1 MTDAATGPR
10 LANKICLQRLAMA
23 WEKLWAGLHW
33 PIIAFGIA
41 FIVIATGALAAL
53 PPTIRIAG
61 LVVLA
66 LACLASLFGI
76 VRITWPSTHDAM
88 RNLEQSAGLS
98 HRKVS
103 SIDEDI
109 APEFSSPESAAIW
122 AEHKRRQWQ
131 GLSTVPV
138 SPPKSQWRIFDPRAF
153 RVPVALGAVAA
164 LLLGPGNL
172 SGNLRDAAAMQNPV
186 PPKPITI
193 DAWLKSPAYTGKAPL
208 LLTSPAMAQKL
219 GQGETI
225 KIPVNAT
232 LTVRVAGAASPSI
245 IFKSLD
251 GSTSA
256 SPDITA
262 KTSVTEA
269 SFSAEAKLTS
279 ATTVVIRNGEEVLAS
294 WPVDLIPDAKPMLA
308 WTKPPVMEKNGAL
321 TLNWQAK
328 DDYGVRSITSD
339 VSLADNQKDG
349 VGFETN
355 GPFLFEAPKIAAKLK
370 KSNTRDE
377 TGKTSQDLT
386 AHPWAGLNVTVMLTA
401 KDAADQMSLPVS
413 VDVTLPEKVFVRPL
427 AQALI
432 EQRKRLVLDPD
443 RATDVAAM
451 IDALLIFPEGL
462 TDRSG
467 HLIRLAAIGTH
478 LERSATNDDIV
489 TIVDNLW
496 TLALDIEDGSL
507 ADAKA
512 ELAKLKKQLE
522 EALRNG
528 ASEEEIAKLME
539 KMRDAMDKYLQA
551 MREQWQKDR
560 QQNGNQRG
568 PDQQSRELSQ
578 QDLQKMLD
586 EIEKLSKQ
594 GQKDQ
599 AQALLD
605 QLEQMLQNLQPGEN
619 RQAGQNGQGDPMG
632 QMMDELSD
640 MMRQQQ
646 RLMDQTQRTPGQGQE
661 PGQGQGQL
669 GEPQPG
675 QGQSGQGQDGQGQ
688 DGQGLADR
696 QGALRDLLDR
706 MQRGLG
712 SDAPG
717 EMGDAGR
724 AMENAERALRDG
736 DREGALQQ
744 QSDALDALRKGA
756 RELGRQMRE
765 RGQGQASNPG
775 RDGRGGNNEEDPLG
789 RPRATSEPDV
799 GPDRDM
805 VPGELA
811 IRRAREILE
820 QLRAKANGEG
830 LTDSERSYI
839 DRLLRGLY

>member
-1 MTDAATGPR
+1 MTDAASGPT
-10 LANKICLQRLAMA
+10 LAGKIRLQRLAMA
-23 WEKLWAGLHW
+23 WEKLWAALHW
-33 PIIAFGIA
+33 PIIVFGLA
-41 FIVIATGALAAL
+41 FIIIASGALTVL
-53 PPTIRIAG
+53 PPMFRIAG
-61 LVVLA
+61 LGVLA
-66 LACLASLFGI
+66 LACLASLI
-76 VRITWPSTHDAM
+76 DLVRTKWPTSHDAM
-88 RNLEQSAGLS
+88 RKLEQAAGLA

-109 APEFSSPESAAIW
+109 APEFSSPEAAAIW

-131 GLSTVPV
+131 GLGTVPV
-138 SPPKSQWRIFDPRAF
+138 SPPKSHWRKFDPRAL
-153 RVPVALGAVAA
+153 RVPVALGVVAT
-164 LLLGPGNL
+164 LLLAPGNIA
-172 SGNLRDAAAMQNPV
+172 GNLRDAAAMQAPV
-186 PPKPITI
+186 PPKPVTI
-193 DAWLKSPAYTGKAPL
+193 DAWLKSPAYTGKAPI
-208 LLTSPAMAQKL
+208 LLTSPAMQQKFA
-219 GQGETI
+219 QGE
-225 KIPVNAT
+225 KITVPVNST
-232 LTVRVAGAASPSI
+232 LTVRVTGAASPSI
-245 IFKSLD
+245 IFSSFDQSKSQ
-251 GSTSA
+251 
-256 SPDITA
+256 PDDPKA
-262 KTSVTEA
+262 KTSITDA
-269 SFSAEAKLTS
+269 GFSAEAKLTKPV
-279 ATTVVIRNGEEVLAS
+279 TIEIRNGDAVIAS
-294 WPVDLIPDAKPMLA
+294 WPVDLIPDNKPALA
-308 WTKPPVMEKNGAL
+308 WTKPPAVEKNSAL
-321 TLNWQAK
+321 TFNWQAK

-355 GPFLFEAPKIAAKLK
+355 GPFLFEAPKLAVKLK
-370 KSNTRDE
+370 KSNTKDE
-377 TGKTSQDLT
+377 AGKTTQDLT
-386 AHPWAGLNVTVMLTA
+386 AHPWAGLNVTVMLQA
-401 KDAADQMSLPVS
+401 KDAADQLSDPVT
-413 VDVTLPEKVFVRPL
+413 VDVTLPEKIFVRPL

-432 EQRKRLVLDPD
+432 EQRKNLVLDPD
-443 RATDVAAM
+443 KAIDVAAM
-451 IDALLIFPEGL
+451 IEALLIYPEGL
-462 TDRSG
+462 TDRSA
-467 HLIRLAAIGTH
+467 HLIRLAAIGAH
-478 LERSATNDDIV
+478 LENSATNDDIIAAV
-489 TIVDNLW
+489 NDLW
-496 TLALDIEDGSL
+496 KLALDIEDGSL

-539 KMRDAMDKYLQA
+539 KMRDAMDRYLQA
-551 MREQWQKDR
+551 LREEWKKDR
-560 QQNGNQRG
+560 QQSSNPRDN
-568 PDQQSRELSQ
+568 QQSRELSQ

-605 QLEQMLQNLQPGEN
+605 QLEQMLQNLQPGQS
-619 RQAGQNGQGDPMG
+619 RQGQNGQGDPTG

-646 RLMDQTQRTPGQGQE
+646 RLMDQTQRMPGPGQE
-661 PGQGQGQL
+661 

-675 QGQSGQGQDGQGQ
+675 QPGQQPGEGQGEGQ
-688 DGQGLADR
+688 DGQGLANR

-712 SDAPG
+712 GDAPG

-724 AMENAERALRDG
+724 AMENAERALREG

-765 RGQGQASNPG
+765 RGQGQARNQG
-775 RDGRGGNNEEDPLG
+775 RDGRAGNNEDDPLG
-789 RPRATSEPDV
+789 RPRATSEPDT
-799 GPDRDM
+799 GPDRNM

>member
-1 MTDAATGPR
+1 MTDPASGTR
-10 LANKICLQRLAMA
+10 LAGKIRLQRIAMA
-23 WEKLWAGLHW
+23 WEKLWAALHW
-33 PIIAFGIA
+33 PIIAFGLA
-41 FIVIATGALAAL
+41 FIIIATGALTVL
-53 PPTIRIAG
+53 PPAFRIVG
-61 LVVLA
+61 LGVLA
-66 LACLASLFGI
+66 LACLASLVSVARI
-76 VRITWPSTHDAM
+76 VWPTAHDAM
-88 RNLEQSAGLS
+88 RKLEQAAGLQ

-103 SIDEDI
+103 SIDEDM
-109 APEFSSPESAAIW
+109 APEFSSPEAAAIW
-122 AEHKRRQWQ
+122 TEHKRRQWQ

-138 SPPKSQWRIFDPRAF
+138 SPPKSHWRNFDPRAL
-153 RVPVALGAVAA
+153 RVPVALGVVAA
-164 LLLGPGNL
+164 LVLGPGNIT
-172 SGNLRDAAAMQNPV
+172 GNLRDAAAMQGPV
-186 PPKPITI
+186 PPKPVTI

-208 LLTSPAMAQKL
+208 LLTSPAMLQKL
-219 GQGETI
+219 AQGETI
-225 KIPVNAT
+225 KVPSNAT
-232 LTVRVAGAASPSI
+232 LTVRVTGAASPSI
-245 IFKSLD
+245 NFSSFD
-251 GSTSA
+251 GSATPV
-256 SPDITA
+256 PDLKA
-262 KTSVTEA
+262 KTSLTETG
-269 SFSAEAKLTS
+269 FSAEVKLSTA
-279 ATTVVIRNGEEVLAS
+279 ATIEIRNGEAVIAS
-294 WPVDLIPDAKPMLA
+294 WPVNLIPDERPELA
-308 WTKPPVMEKNGAL
+308 WTKPPAVEKNSAL
-321 TLNWQAK
+321 TFNWQAK

-355 GPFLFEAPKIAAKLK
+355 GPFLFEAPKLAVKLK
-370 KSNTRDE
+370 KSNTKDE
-377 TGKTSQDLT
+377 TGKTTQDLT

-401 KDAADQMSLPVS
+401 RDAADQLSEPVT

-443 RATDVAAM
+443 KTTDVAAM
-451 IDALLIFPEGL
+451 IDALLIYPAGL
-462 TDRSG
+462 TDRSA

-478 LERSATNDDIV
+478 LETSATNEDI
-489 TIVDNLW
+489 IVAVNDLW
-496 TLALDIEDGSL
+496 KLALDIEEGSL

-539 KMRDAMDKYLQA
+539 KMRDAMDRYLEA

-560 QQNGNQRG
+560 QQSGNQR
-568 PDQQSRELSQ
+568 DNNQQSRELSQ

-605 QLEQMLQNLQPGEN
+605 QLEQMLQNLQPGQS
-619 RQAGQNGQGDPMG
+619 RQAGQGDPMG

-646 RLMDQTQRTPGQGQE
+646 RLMDQTQRMPGQGEQQGQQPGE
-661 PGQGQGQL
+661 GQG
-669 GEPQPG
+669 EG
-675 QGQSGQGQDGQGQ
+675 QGKGQGQ
-688 DGQGLADR
+688 DGQGLANR

-712 SDAPG
+712 GDAPG

-736 DREGALQQ
+736 DRDGALQQ
-744 QSDALDALRKGA
+744 QGDALDALRKGA

-765 RGQGQASNPG
+765 RGQGQARDQG
-775 RDGRGGNNEEDPLG
+775 RDGPAGGNQDDPLG
-789 RPRATSEPDV
+789 RPRATSEPDT
-799 GPDRDM
+799 GPNRDM